1 MYADRASTELLS
13 VSPAD
18 DAGEAEVAGTAEV
31 QNDFGI
37 CLGRQF
43 PAGHWRAESII
54 SAGGKHARPGSKR
67 GYANVGGMVSE
78 YNDWLLLR
86 FVVVRDG
93 ADASSK
99 QIKEEVLKWGAPRL
113 FY

>member
-1 MYADRASTELLS
+1 M
-13 VSPAD
+13 
-18 DAGEAEVAGTAEV
+18 
-31 QNDFGI
+31 
-37 CLGRQF
+37 
-43 PAGHWRAESII
+43 
-54 SAGGKHARPGSKR
+54 GG
-67 GYANVGGMVSE
+67 VVSE